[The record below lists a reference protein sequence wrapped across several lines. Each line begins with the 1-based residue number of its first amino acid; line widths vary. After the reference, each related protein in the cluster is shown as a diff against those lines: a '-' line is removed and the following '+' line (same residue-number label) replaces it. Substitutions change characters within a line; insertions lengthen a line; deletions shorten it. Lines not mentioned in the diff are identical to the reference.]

1 MQFLQSVQIHASEIA
16 LGAGLFVSSLFLS
29 VAAAVFVIVR
39 LPAHYF
45 HVKDP
50 EPFWA
55 DRPAWQRHLGRI
67 GKNVLGAI
75 LVVLGVIMSLPG
87 VPGQGL
93 LTIFIGLVLLDLP
106 GKRALERRFIRVP
119 AILNACNRLRARFEK
134 PPITLDEMEQAQ
146 KIEIGPPSTPR
157 GQG

>member
-1 MQFLQSVQIHASEIA
+1 MGITQSIHLHASEIF
-16 LGAGLFVSSLFLS
+16 LGASIFVGSLVFS
-29 VAAAVFVIVR
+29 VSAAVFVIVR

-45 HVKDP
+45 RSKDP

-55 DRPAWQRHLGRI
+55 DRPAWQRYLGRI

-75 LVVLGVIMSLPG
+75 LVILGILMSLPG

-106 GKRALERRFIRVP
+106 GKRALERRLIRIP
-119 AILNACNRLRARFEK
+119 AILRACNRLRARFKK
-134 PPITLDEMEQAQ
+134 PPITLDENESL
-146 KIEIGPPSTPR
+146 EIGPSSTPR
-157 GQG
+157 RQS